1 MNDLLL
7 YVWDHL
13 SLESIN
19 GLIEGMPER
28 VSRARTTKVWHQNSG
43 CVNIFIT
50 GQTIKDT
57 YCITLPC
64 GEMRSIGVLRSFRS
78 WCDCYCT
85 TSAHNL
91 AQLMTRS
98 CVKTAQLPLRT
109 PSSQPSRDI
118 LLSQVNVAR
127 DKRHQRSQF
136 H

>member
-43 CVNIFIT
+43 YVTIFIT

-57 YCITLPC
+57 YCIILPC
-64 GEMRSIGVLRSFRS
+64 YGEM
-78 WCDCYCT
+78 
-85 TSAHNL
+85 
-91 AQLMTRS
+91 
-98 CVKTAQLPLRT
+98 
-109 PSSQPSRDI
+109 
-118 LLSQVNVAR
+118 
-127 DKRHQRSQF
+127 
-136 H
+136 